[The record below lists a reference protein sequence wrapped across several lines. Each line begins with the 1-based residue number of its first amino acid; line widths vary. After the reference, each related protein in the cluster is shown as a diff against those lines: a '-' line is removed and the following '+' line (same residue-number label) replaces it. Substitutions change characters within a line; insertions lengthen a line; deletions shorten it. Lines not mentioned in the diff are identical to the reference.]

1 MAQSRTE
8 NLWMERFARM
18 GYAARGVV
26 YAVVGV
32 LAVQT
37 ALGTR
42 GARRAAATTDTRGA
56 LQEVAAHSIPLL
68 WLLAVGLF
76 AYAVWRAAQGLL
88 DRERKGSGLKGLAH
102 RLGRLFTAVVYGSL
116 GLAAVRLALGAHRR
130 ASADAHAT
138 QEWTARLMGEPFG
151 RWLVAAVGVGVIA
164 GGFYQLWRGWTEKF
178 KQEIRLQEMDSGES
192 RLAIH
197 AGKLGLMA
205 RGVVFLISGWFLVQA
220 AVKTDPRQV
229 RGLSGA
235 LAVLAAQPHGAILLG
250 LVAVG
255 LVAFGAWSL
264 LLARYGRIVA

>member
-1 MAQSRTE
+1 MARPRTE
-8 NLWMERFARM
+8 NPWLERFARM

-26 YAVVGV
+26 YAVVGL

-42 GARRAAATTDTRGA
+42 GARRAPAATDTRGA
-56 LQEVAAHSIPLL
+56 LQAVAAHSIPLL
-68 WLLAVGLF
+68 WLLAAGLF

-88 DRERKGSGLKGLAH
+88 DRERKGSGVKGLAH
-102 RLGRLFTAVVYGSL
+102 RLGRLFTAVAYGSL

-130 ASADAHAT
+130 ASSDSRAP

-151 RWLVAAVGVGVIA
+151 RWLVAAVGVGVVA
-164 GGFYQLWRGWTEKF
+164 GGFYQLWRGWSERF
-178 KQEIRLQEMDSGES
+178 RQEIRLREMDSGES

-205 RGVVFLISGWFLVQA
+205 RGVVFLISGWFLIQA

-229 RGLSGA
+229 RGLAGA
-235 LAVLAAQPHGAILLG
+235 LAVLAGQPHGAILLG

-264 LLARYGRIVA
+264 LLARYGRIVT

>member
-1 MAQSRTE
+1 MARTPARSR
-8 NLWMERFARM
+8 WMERFARM
-18 GYAARGVV
+18 GYAARGIV
-26 YAVVGV
+26 YAVVGL

-37 ALGTR
+37 ALGAR
-42 GARRAAATTDTRGA
+42 SARRGVTDTRGA

-68 WLLAVGLF
+68 WLLAAGLF
-76 AYAVWRAAQGLL
+76 AYAIWRAAQGLL
-88 DRERKGSGLKGLAH
+88 DRERKGSGVKGLAH
-102 RLGRLFTAVVYGSL
+102 RLGRLFTAAVYGSL

-130 ASADAHAT
+130 LADSRAP

-151 RWLVAAVGVGVIA
+151 RWLVAAVGAGVVA
-164 GGFYQLWRGWTEKF
+164 GGCYQLWRGWSEKF
-178 KQEIRLQEMDSGES
+178 RQEIRLQEMDPAES

-205 RGVVFLISGWFLVQA
+205 RGVVFLISGWFLIQA

-229 RGLSGA
+229 RGLAGA
-235 LAVLAAQPHGAILLG
+235 LAVLAGQPHGAILLG

-264 LLARYGRIVA
+264 LLARYGRIVT

>member
-1 MAQSRTE
+1 
-8 NLWMERFARM
+8 MERFARL

-26 YAVVGV
+26 YAVVGL

-37 ALGTR
+37 AFGAR
-42 GARRAAATTDTRGA
+42 GARRAAAATDTRGA

-68 WLLAVGLF
+68 WLLAAGLF

-88 DRERKGSGLKGLAH
+88 DRERKGSGAKGLAQ

-130 ASADAHAT
+130 ASDGQAT

-151 RWLVAAVGVGVIA
+151 RWLVAAIGLGVIA
-164 GGFYQLWRGWTEKF
+164 GGLYQVWRGWTEKF
-178 KQEIRLQEMDSGES
+178 RKEIRLGEMDPGES

-205 RGVVFLISGWFLVQA
+205 RGVVFLISGWFLIQA
-220 AVKTDPRQV
+220 AVKTDPHQV
-229 RGLSGA
+229 RGLAGA
-235 LAVLAAQPHGAILLG
+235 LAVLAGQPHGAILLG

>member
-1 MAQSRTE
+1 MARSRTDSR
-8 NLWMERFARM
+8 WMERFARM
-18 GYAARGVV
+18 GYAARGIV
-26 YAVVGV
+26 YAVVGL

-37 ALGTR
+37 AFGAR
-42 GARRAAATTDTRGA
+42 GARGAATDTRGA

-68 WLLAVGLF
+68 WLLAAGLF

-88 DRERKGSGLKGLAH
+88 DRERKGSGVKGLAH

-130 ASADAHAT
+130 PSDAHAT
-138 QEWTARLMGEPFG
+138 QEWTARLMAEPFG
-151 RWLVAAVGVGVIA
+151 RWLVAAVGLGVIA
-164 GGFYQLWRGWTEKF
+164 GGLYQLWRGWTERF
-178 KQEIRLQEMDSGES
+178 RGEIRLQEMDATE
-192 RLAIH
+192 RKLAIN

-229 RGLSGA
+229 RSLSGA
-235 LAVLAAQPHGAILLG
+235 LAVLAGQPHGAILLG

-264 LLARYGRIVA
+264 LLARYGRIVV

>member
-1 MAQSRTE
+1 MARSRSD
-8 NLWMERFARM
+8 NRWMERFARM

-26 YAVVGV
+26 YAVVGL

-37 ALGTR
+37 AFGTH
-42 GARRAAATTDTRGA
+42 GARRAATDTRGA

-76 AYAVWRAAQGLL
+76 GYAVWRAAQGLL
-88 DRERKGSGLKGLAH
+88 DRERKGSGMKGLAQ
-102 RLGRLFTAVVYGSL
+102 RLGRLFTAVAYGSL

-130 ASADAHAT
+130 ASDGQAT

-151 RWLVAAVGVGVIA
+151 RWLVAAVGLGVIV
-164 GGFYQLWRGWTEKF
+164 GGLFQIWRGWTEKF
-178 KQEIRLQEMDSGES
+178 KQEIRLGEMDPAES

-205 RGVVFLISGWFLVQA
+205 RGVVFLISGWFLIQA
-220 AVKTDPRQV
+220 AVKTDPHQV

-235 LAVLAAQPHGAILLG
+235 LAVLAGQPHGAILLG

-264 LLARYGRIVA
+264 LLARYGRIVT